1 MGRGS
6 WKLPSG
12 RFVPPCTGRLEKGTS
27 VRQGEGVKGSGSS
40 LSDYFDL
47 KGQGHEELFASIQDV
62 WEILP
67 AIAGYLKKHR
77 PKGSKGKI
85 LGNPV
90 IGENVFLGEGTIVEP
105 GAYIRGPAWI
115 GKNCEIRHGAYLR
128 ENVITGDRCVLGNS
142 SEFKNCLLL
151 EGAHAPHFNYVGDS
165 VLGLDVNLGAGVIL
179 SNYRLDGQV
188 IRVSRAGSL
197 VETGLRKFGAIIGD
211 GASVGCNAVLNPGS
225 LVAPKA
231 KILPGTIWLGGRRK
245 G

>member
-1 MGRGS
+1 MERRS

-12 RFVPPCTGRLEKGTS
+12 RFVAPCTGRLEKSTS
-27 VRQGEGVKGSGSS
+27 VRQGEGVKGLGSS

-47 KGQGHEELFASIQDV
+47 MGQGHEELFASIQDV

-67 AIAGYLKKHR
+67 AIAGYLKKYR

-165 VLGLDVNLGAGVIL
+165 VLGRDVNLGAGVIL